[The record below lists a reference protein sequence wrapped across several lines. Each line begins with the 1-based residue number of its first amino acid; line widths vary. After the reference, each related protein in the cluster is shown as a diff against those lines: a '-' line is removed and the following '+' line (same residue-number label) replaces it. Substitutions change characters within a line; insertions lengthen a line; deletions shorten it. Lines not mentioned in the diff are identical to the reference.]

1 MIHQTISKWHDY
13 MRGKLANGLDELLDD
28 DVIFYSPVL
37 FAPQVG
43 KDLTSLYLTAAAQ
56 VFPGDQAATSLDKSS
71 SKGSFR
77 YVKEIIQHPTA
88 VLEFETTIDGKSV
101 NGIDMITVN
110 DEGKIIEF
118 KVMVRPLSA
127 INVIKE
133 RMMVMLETLRKD

>member
-43 KDLTSLYLTAAAQ
+43 KDLTSLYLTAATQ
-56 VFPGDQAATSLDKSS
+56 VFPGDQAGTSPDKAS

-88 VLEFETTIDGKSV
+88 VLEFETTIDG
-101 NGIDMITVN
+101 N

-118 KVMVRPLSA
+118 KVMIRPLSA

-133 RMMVMLETLRKD
+133 RMMVMLETLNKN